1 MLSFICVSTSTFTQ
15 QSQTDALLWFTTD
28 SQGQGVI
35 YSSQNQVHTLIK
47 ILGYHL
53 GSFTSHYVGDIDKQ
67 QCRFTD
73 WSYIQR
79 QHHNEIS
86 TLTWLGFWSI
96 MTLMKPWSPA
106 LSFLLISCVCWR
118 FLCRFKNRKPLPVV
132 FSLDPG
138 FKTTC
143 LLQQNIQGHSLQ
155 AASII
160 LCFVTQLWVYSC
172 WISGE
177 NTL

>member
-86 TLTWLGFWSI
+86 TLTWSI

-106 LSFLLISCVCWR
+106 LSFLLISCVSVEGFWADSR
-118 FLCRFKNRKPLPVV
+118 IENHFL
-132 FSLDPG
+132 
-138 FKTTC
+138 
-143 LLQQNIQGHSLQ
+143 
-155 AASII
+155 
-160 LCFVTQLWVYSC
+160 LCSC
-172 WISGE
+172 WIQASKPHVYY
-177 NTL
+177 NKTYKAIPFRLHQLSCDSVMSV